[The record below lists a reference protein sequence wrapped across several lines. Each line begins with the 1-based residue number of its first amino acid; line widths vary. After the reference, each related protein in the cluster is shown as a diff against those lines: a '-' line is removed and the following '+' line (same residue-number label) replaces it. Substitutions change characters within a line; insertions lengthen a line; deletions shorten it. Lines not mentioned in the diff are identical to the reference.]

1 MSVTAYAPFDL
12 LHVVA
17 AGHGWTEEADADLD
31 VSSPRVE
38 NPDVVTLQ
46 LELDDTQLAALPA
59 HADTVSLSPDR
70 ARELANELERYA
82 DRVEC

>member
-46 LELDDTQLAALPA
+46 LELDDT
-59 HADTVSLSPDR
+59 
-70 ARELANELERYA
+70 
-82 DRVEC
+82 

>member
-1 MSVTAYAPFDL
+1 
-12 LHVVA
+12 
-17 AGHGWTEEADADLD
+17 
-31 VSSPRVE
+31 VS
-38 NPDVVTLQ
+38 
-46 LELDDTQLAALPA
+46 A